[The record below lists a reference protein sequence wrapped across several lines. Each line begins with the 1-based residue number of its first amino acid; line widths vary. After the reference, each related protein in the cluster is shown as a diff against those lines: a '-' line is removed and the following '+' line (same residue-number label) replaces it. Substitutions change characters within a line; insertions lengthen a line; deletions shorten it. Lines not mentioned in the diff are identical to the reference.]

1 MSRPL
6 PTPRWRAAAPRLL
19 AASGALAALP
29 AGAAAQLTY
38 QQPPA
43 PIARAK
49 SLLPSSSF
57 MLSPIEP

>member
-6 PTPRWRAAAPRLL
+6 PAPRWRTAAPRLL

-29 AGAAAQLTY
+29 AGAAAQLSY

-43 PIARAK
+43 PIARA
-49 SLLPSSSF
+49 LDAEPLPAVSV
-57 MLSPIEP
+57 SPDR